1 MTDVSPIPEGFHSVT
16 PYLLIDG
23 AAAAIEFYKEAF
35 GAEETVRLAAPDGN
49 ITHAEIRIG
58 DSHVMLADCPPDR
71 KSPKK
76 LGDSPV
82 MMHLY
87 VPDVDAVFAQAV
99 KAGATVERPVT
110 DKFYGDRNGDL
121 IDPFGHRWGVST
133 HKEDLSLEEVQERAA
148 KLFGGG

>member
-1 MTDVSPIPEGFHSVT
+1 MTDVSPVPEGYHSVT

-23 AAAAIEFYKEAF
+23 AAAAIEFYQEAF
-35 GAEETVRLAAPDGN
+35 GAEEILRMPTPDGK
-49 ITHAEIRIG
+49 IAHAEIRIG
-58 DSHVMLADCPPDR
+58 DSMIMLADATPER
-71 KSPKK
+71 VSPKK

-82 MMHLY
+82 MLHLY
-87 VPDVDAVFAQAV
+87 VPDVDAVFAQAI
-99 KAGATVERPVT
+99 KAGATVETPVT
-110 DKFYGDRNGDL
+110 DQFYGDRNGNL